1 MISTVIRA
9 LQALRTNSVRGERK
23 RRFKSISHKLT
34 SQTRIIWQS
43 LLSGLTTSYASF
55 SMNQVTSRSRQK
67 PNSFKF
73 LATLSIISVETSS
86 TVLLYHMSTSIL
98 LQIILSTLAPPLF
111 RYSPLHHPTSI
122 STTQF
127 SLSHLSSFNLTTPF
141 HPLFAPS
148 SSRLKQIEGSKG

>member
-9 LQALRTNSVRGERK
+9 LQALGVTSVRGERK
-23 RRFKSISHKLT
+23 RLFESISHRLR

-86 TVLLYHMSTSIL
+86 TP
-98 LQIILSTLAPPLF
+98 LSHVSFLFYSKSSFPPSHR
-111 RYSPLHHPTSI
+111 RYFITPL
-122 STTQF
+122 STTQPRF
-127 SLSHLSSFNLTTPF
+127 QPPNFLSPTSPPSTSQLPSTLPF
-141 HPLFAPS
+141 PPRPLD
-148 SSRLKQIEGSKG
+148 SKR